1 MTEKICP
8 DTGENCTCDG
18 GEPCTCGYGC
28 GHTTEEERAAAAY
41 REAHH
46 AEAAAAEVANGTDNR
61 ELERVIIV
69 SFDSTFDVMECER
82 LCLDAEL
89 PGRIIPLP
97 GSITAG
103 CGLCWA
109 MPLSGEALAS
119 FRAATEGRIEPAD
132 YHQLLIPRF

>member
-18 GEPCTCGYGC
+18 GEPCTCGCGC

-41 REAHH
+41 RETHH
-46 AEAAAAEVANGTDNR
+46 AEAAAAEAANGIDNR
-61 ELERVIIV
+61 ELERMIIV

-82 LCLDAEL
+82 LCLDAEV

>member
-1 MTEKICP
+1 MSDKICP

-18 GEPCTCGYGC
+18 SEPCSCGC
-28 GHTTEEERAAAAY
+28 GCGRTAEEEQAAAAY

-46 AEAAAAEVANGTDNR
+46 AEAAAAEAARGAGDR
-61 ELERVIIV
+61 ELERMIIV

-82 LCLDAEL
+82 LCLEAGV

-119 FRAATEGRIEPAD
+119 FRSATEGKIELAD
-132 YHQLLIPRF
+132 YHQLLVPWF

>member
-1 MTEKICP
+1 MSDKICP
-8 DTGENCTCDG
+8 DTGESCDCDG
-18 GEPCTCGYGC
+18 SEPCTCGCGC
-28 GHTTEEERAAAAY
+28 GRTAEEEQAAAAF

-46 AEAAAAEVANGTDNR
+46 AEAAAAEAANGTGER
-61 ELERVIIV
+61 ELGRMIVV

-82 LCLDAEL
+82 LCLNAGV

-103 CGLCWA
+103 CGLCWT

-119 FRAATEGRIEPAD
+119 FRAATEGKIELAD
-132 YHQLLIPRF
+132 YHQLLVPRF